1 MTTLIEEQSTLTL
14 PTLCPFEPIETV
26 RSTRRMSST
35 ALPAEADFILSAL
48 EAARAPVID
57 RRAVPRLVLR
67 TVAELQLYS
76 DRPGAEPW
84 AIYVRDATTRGL
96 GCISRR
102 RLPLGN
108 GGHLQIFG
116 PNDEQLSIA
125 CTIRRCI
132 ETVNGWYQGSLSF
145 NREQWAFDMSNTSDA
160 D

>member
-14 PTLCPFEPIETV
+14 PTLCPFDPVESMRP
-26 RSTRRMSST
+26 TRRMSST

-84 AIYVRDATTRGL
+84 AIYVRDVTTKGL

-108 GGHLQIFG
+108 GGHLQICG
-116 PNDEQLSIA
+116 PNGEQLSIA

-145 NREQWAFDMSNTSDA
+145 NREQWAFDMNNTNDA

>member
-1 MTTLIEEQSTLTL
+1 MTTLIEDPTTLTL
-14 PTLCPFEPIETV
+14 PMASPFGFEETV
-26 RSTRRMSST
+26 RPTRRIAST

-48 EAARAPVID
+48 EAGKAPAID
-57 RRAVPRLVLR
+57 RRAVSRLVLR

-76 DRPGAEPW
+76 DRAGAEPW
-84 AIYVRDATTRGL
+84 AIYVRDATIRGL

-108 GGHLQIFG
+108 GGHLRICG
-116 PNDEQLSIA
+116 PNGEQLSIA
-125 CTIRRCI
+125 CTIHRCV

-145 NREQWAFDMSNTSDA
+145 NREQWAFDLNNTSDA